1 VFQCYLDD
9 SGTSGLP
16 IVTMAG
22 FVAAMQHWETL
33 EPTLDSI
40 LNRDEISVLHAKEFH
55 DTKPPFQG
63 WTKDKKQGLAD
74 ELFTASHG
82 LLYGLSVS
90 VRKQE
95 FEKAKKEQGKWNTM
109 SAIGVC
115 FSTIMTKIVTDP
127 NIAPAVQG
135 QGISFLIETGNRNNS
150 EIEKFF
156 HRMAKMPAFE
166 GCLRSISFIPKTSC
180 RAIQLAD
187 FLAFYSRR
195 RMRNHARFDGK
206 FILPACP
213 FLDTI
218 NKHGPLWLQ
227 LSRGSP
233 KNTGSRIDRDL
244 VDLNALTAFVRKQT

>member
-1 VFQCYLDD
+1 VSGADPSAVLWLPARVGLPLRGRYFVFQCYLDD

-55 DTKPPFQG
+55 DIKPPFQG

-127 NIAPAVQG
+127 NIAQQFKAKEFRFSSRPA
-135 QGISFLIETGNRNNS
+135 IEITPR
-150 EIEKFF
+150 
-156 HRMAKMPAFE
+156 
-166 GCLRSISFIPKTSC
+166 
-180 RAIQLAD
+180 
-187 FLAFYSRR
+187 
-195 RMRNHARFDGK
+195 
-206 FILPACP
+206 
-213 FLDTI
+213 
-218 NKHGPLWLQ
+218 
-227 LSRGSP
+227 
-233 KNTGSRIDRDL
+233 
-244 VDLNALTAFVRKQT
+244 